1 MEPEPVSARE
11 MNDKRRRT
19 TESAAEGTS
28 SNKGAAVKAAEA
40 TRREKT
46 ETVSVCYAA
55 NSLLRNGE
63 TADRKTGK
71 RELGPTAAW
80 RQQNFAAIG
89 AAARRVDASYNCKSS
104 FNAFPRGCV

>member
-63 TADRKTGK
+63 TAGRETGEKTRPDGS
-71 RELGPTAAW
+71 
-80 RQQNFAAIG
+80 
-89 AAARRVDASYNCKSS
+89 AAATKFCRDWRSRPA
-104 FNAFPRGCV
+104 R

>member
-11 MNDKRRRT
+11 MNGKWRRT
-19 TESAAEGTS
+19 TESEAEGTR

-63 TADRKTGK
+63 TAGRETGEKTRPDGS
-71 RELGPTAAW
+71 
-80 RQQNFAAIG
+80 
-89 AAARRVDASYNCKSS
+89 AAATKFCRDWRSRPA
-104 FNAFPRGCV
+104 R

>member
-19 TESAAEGTS
+19 TESAAEGPNS
-28 SNKGAAVKAAEA
+28 KGAAVKAAEA

-63 TADRKTGK
+63 TAGRETGEKTRPDGS
-71 RELGPTAAW
+71 
-80 RQQNFAAIG
+80 
-89 AAARRVDASYNCKSS
+89 AAATKFCRDGRSRPA
-104 FNAFPRGCV
+104 R

>member
-19 TESAAEGTS
+19 TESAAEGTR
-28 SNKGAAVKAAEA
+28 SNKGVAVKAVKAAEA

-63 TADRKTGK
+63 ASLR
-71 RELGPTAAW
+71 
-80 RQQNFAAIG
+80 FASVAC
-89 AAARRVDASYNCKSS
+89 ALVR
-104 FNAFPRGCV
+104 

>member
-19 TESAAEGTS
+19 TESAAERTR

-46 ETVSVCYAA
+46 ETVSVC
-55 NSLLRNGE
+55 
-63 TADRKTGK
+63 
-71 RELGPTAAW
+71 
-80 RQQNFAAIG
+80 
-89 AAARRVDASYNCKSS
+89 
-104 FNAFPRGCV
+104 

>member
-11 MNDKRRRT
+11 MDGKRRRT

-63 TADRKTGK
+63 TAGRETGEKTRPDGS
-71 RELGPTAAW
+71 
-80 RQQNFAAIG
+80 
-89 AAARRVDASYNCKSS
+89 AAATKFCRDGRSRPA
-104 FNAFPRGCV
+104 R

>member
-11 MNDKRRRT
+11 MKDKRRRT
-19 TESAAEGTS
+19 AESAAEGTR

-63 TADRKTGK
+63 TAGRETGEKTRPDGS
-71 RELGPTAAW
+71 
-80 RQQNFAAIG
+80 
-89 AAARRVDASYNCKSS
+89 AAATKFCRDGRSRPA
-104 FNAFPRGCV
+104 R